1 MIFVRFLSEASG
13 NLVGFVME
21 GHAGYADPGED
32 IVCAAVSSVTTA
44 VSASA
49 AVSSVAYMTAN
60 TITEIIKADTE
71 VAVED
76 GMMFVKV
83 AAGDALRCRDL
94 LTGLKLHL
102 IGIEEQY
109 PDRIQVN
116 YLEV

>member
-32 IVCAAVSSVTTA
+32 IVCAAVSSV
-44 VSASA
+44 
-49 AVSSVAYMTAN
+49 AYM
-60 TITEIIKADTE
+60 TEIIKADTE

>member
-1 MIFVRFLSEASG
+1 MQ
-13 NLVGFVME
+13 VML
-21 GHAGYADPGED
+21 DLGED
-32 IVCAAVSSVTTA
+32 IVC
-44 VSASA
+44 A

-94 LTGLKLHL
+94 LHLVSKLHL
-102 IGIEEQY
+102 IGIEGSSI
-109 PDRIQVN
+109 RIVFKSIIWRCKQC
-116 YLEV
+116 

>member
-1 MIFVRFLSEASG
+1 MILVRCRKLRQL
-13 NLVGFVME
+13 NWLCVIE

-32 IVCAAVSSVTTA
+32 IVC
-44 VSASA
+44 A

-102 IGIEEQY
+102 IGIEGSIGSYSSQLFGGVSNAK
-109 PDRIQVN
+109 D
-116 YLEV
+116 

>member
-1 MIFVRFLSEASG
+1 MIFVRFLSESSVLSAFRA
-13 NLVGFVME
+13 LQFLPQME

-32 IVCAAVSSVTTA
+32 IVCAAVSSA
-44 VSASA
+44 
-49 AVSSVAYMTAN
+49 AYMTAN

-109 PDRIQVN
+109 PDHIQVN

>member
-32 IVCAAVSSVTTA
+32 IV
-44 VSASA
+44 
-49 AVSSVAYMTAN
+49 SVAYMTAN

>member
-32 IVCAAVSSVTTA
+32 IVCAAVSSV
-44 VSASA
+44 
-49 AVSSVAYMTAN
+49 AYMTAN

-71 VAVED
+71 VAVE
-76 GMMFVKV
+76 
-83 AAGDALRCRDL
+83 LRCRDV

>member
-21 GHAGYADPGED
+21 GHAGDADPGED
-32 IVCAAVSSVTTA
+32 IVC
-44 VSASA
+44 A